1 MKSKFMLII
10 AITALAITSCND
22 DTSYLGSTLT
32 AKVDSLKI
40 SADTFN
46 ITTSSIK
53 ADSVLSR
60 NSIGYLG
67 KVKDP
72 ETGASIT
79 GNFMTQFHTIDNYEL
94 PSADSIISKIGG
106 KVVAD
111 SAEIRLY
118 YTNYYGDSLNAMKMT
133 AYELESPVE
142 EGNWYYSNYSPED
155 KGLIR
160 EDGIK
165 KQKVYTIHDLNVRD
179 SIRSLSTYN
188 NNIRILLNDPYT
200 DKNGITYNNYGTYI
214 MRKFYENKNYF
225 KNSYNFIH
233 NICPGFYFKT
243 TNSLGSMAY
252 VYVSQLNVYFRY
264 ISGDSIYNGTS
275 SFSGTEEVLQT
286 TNISNDT
293 KTINNLIAD
302 NTCTYLKSPAGIFT
316 EMTLPVEKIFTGH
329 ENDTLN
335 TAKVVLTRVNNKE
348 QNPYNF
354 DIPKSLLMIQKD
366 SLYKFFENAKVAD
379 SKTSF
384 ITTYLSTYN
393 TYTFSN
399 ISGLVTSLYNMKTKG
414 LATDPNW
421 VSKHP
426 EWNKVVIVPVTTTYN
441 SSSELT
447 KVVHNMALTSTKLVG
462 GTKNS
467 GDPIKISVI
476 YSKFDLK

>member
-10 AITALAITSCND
+10 AIAALVITSCND

-46 ITTSSIK
+46 ITTCSIK

-133 AYELESPVE
+133 AYELGSPVE
-142 EGNWYYSNYSPED
+142 EGKWYYSNYSPED

-179 SIRSLSTYN
+179 SIRS
-188 NNIRILLNDPYT
+188 IHRI
-200 DKNGITYNNYGTYI
+200 
-214 MRKFYENKNYF
+214 F
-225 KNSYNFIH
+225 
-233 NICPGFYFKT
+233 
-243 TNSLGSMAY
+243 
-252 VYVSQLNVYFRY
+252 
-264 ISGDSIYNGTS
+264 
-275 SFSGTEEVLQT
+275 
-286 TNISNDT
+286 
-293 KTINNLIAD
+293 
-302 NTCTYLKSPAGIFT
+302 
-316 EMTLPVEKIFTGH
+316 
-329 ENDTLN
+329 
-335 TAKVVLTRVNNKE
+335 
-348 QNPYNF
+348 
-354 DIPKSLLMIQKD
+354 
-366 SLYKFFENAKVAD
+366 
-379 SKTSF
+379 
-384 ITTYLSTYN
+384 
-393 TYTFSN
+393 
-399 ISGLVTSLYNMKTKG
+399 
-414 LATDPNW
+414 
-421 VSKHP
+421 
-426 EWNKVVIVPVTTTYN
+426 
-441 SSSELT
+441 
-447 KVVHNMALTSTKLVG
+447 
-462 GTKNS
+462 
-467 GDPIKISVI
+467 
-476 YSKFDLK
+476 